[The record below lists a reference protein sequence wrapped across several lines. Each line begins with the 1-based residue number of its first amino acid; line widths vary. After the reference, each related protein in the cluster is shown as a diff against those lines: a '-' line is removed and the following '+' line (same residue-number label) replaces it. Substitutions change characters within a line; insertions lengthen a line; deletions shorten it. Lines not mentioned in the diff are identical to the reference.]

1 MDVLESFNAAIG
13 YLEENLDGEIDYAR
27 AARAA
32 CCSLCHFQRMFSFAA
47 GVTLSEYVRRR
58 RLTRAA
64 LDLQRGDERV
74 LDVALRY
81 GYDSPTAFTRAF
93 RAMHGVS
100 PREAK
105 NPGVGLK
112 SYPRIS
118 FHLSVK
124 GEQEMKYRMEKKEA
138 FRLVGYK
145 KEVSTVG
152 GQNHALIPQFW
163 DEVCADGRYA
173 RVAALADGG
182 QPGPSGVLGVCANFR
197 DGSFD
202 YFVAAATGGT
212 ASDGMEAFEVPA
224 LQWAVFESIG
234 PMPDAIQDVWKRIY
248 TEWFPQSGYEHAG
261 GPELEWYGMGDMQ
274 SDDYLSEVWIPVVKN
289 G

>member
-1 MDVLESFNAAIG
+1 MDVLERFNAAIG
-13 YLEENLDGEIDYAR
+13 YLEENLDGEIDYAH
-27 AARAA
+27 AAREA

-64 LDLQRGDERV
+64 LDLQSGDERV

-93 RAMHGVS
+93 RAMHGIS

-105 NPGVGLK
+105 SAGARLK

-124 GEQEMKYRMEKKEA
+124 GEQEMKYRMEKKEK

-145 KEVSTVG
+145 KEISTVG
-152 GQNHALIPQFW
+152 GQNMVLIPQFW

-173 RVAALADGG
+173 RVAALADGS
-182 QPGPSGVLGVCANFR
+182 QTGPSGVLGVCANFR
-197 DGSFD
+197 DKSFD
-202 YFVAAATGGT
+202 YFVAAATGGPVP
-212 ASDGMEAFEVPA
+212 DGM
-224 LQWAVFESIG
+224 
-234 PMPDAIQDVWKRIY
+234 
-248 TEWFPQSGYEHAG
+248 
-261 GPELEWYGMGDMQ
+261 
-274 SDDYLSEVWIPVVKN
+274 
-289 G
+289 

>member
-1 MDVLESFNAAIG
+1 M
-13 YLEENLDGEIDYAR
+13 
-27 AARAA
+27 
-32 CCSLCHFQRMFSFAA
+32 
-47 GVTLSEYVRRR
+47 RRR

-64 LDLQRGDERV
+64 LDLQSGDERV

-100 PREAK
+100 PRGAK
-105 NPGVGLK
+105 NPGAALK

-124 GEQEMKYRMEKKEA
+124 GDKEMKYRMEKKEA

-145 KEVSTVG
+145 KEISTVG
-152 GQNHALIPQFW
+152 GQNSTLVPRFW
-163 DEVCADGRYA
+163 NEVCADGRYE
-173 RVAALADGG
+173 RVVALADGS
-182 QPGPSGVLGVCANFR
+182 QPMRSGVLGVCANFR
-197 DGSFD
+197 EESFD
-202 YFVAAATGGT
+202 YFVAAATSQPVP
-212 ASDGMEAFEVPA
+212 AGMEAFEVPA
-224 LQWAVFESIG
+224 RLWVAFECVG
-234 PMPDAIQDVWKRIY
+234 PMPDAIQDVWKRIF

-261 GPELEWYGMGDMQ
+261 GPELEWYGIGDMD
-274 SDDYLSEVWIPVVKN
+274 SDEYRSEVWIPVVKK